1 MGYQRKSLYS
11 AGFFLFLR
19 VFVLNTL
26 IFQLFEQFA
35 IIRLIRWMVAH
46 NADFFFSTW
55 QHPLF
60 SRTKPVRYFPAFY
73 FKPHNICS
81 ICSFC
86 FLNEYCADLFSVH
99 CLRKQQSWSQ
109 LRLHNDAS
117 DLITLLCICVCCA
130 VAQNSLEE
138 LIFLSNFP
146 DAPAFSQIQP
156 KLTFSASII
165 KRQSDHK

>member
-1 MGYQRKSLYS
+1 MVYQRKSLYL

-19 VFVLNTL
+19 VFILDTL

-46 NADFFFSTW
+46 NAGFFFSTW
-55 QHPLF
+55 QHPRFLVPSLF
-60 SRTKPVRYFPAFY
+60 DIFLHYIY
-73 FKPHNICS
+73 KPHNICS

-86 FLNEYCADLFSVH
+86 FLNEYWADLFSVH
-99 CLRKQQSWSQ
+99 WLRKQQSWSQ

>member
-1 MGYQRKSLYS
+1 MSLS
-11 AGFFLFLR
+11 W
-19 VFVLNTL
+19 TL
-26 IFQLFEQFA
+26 
-35 IIRLIRWMVAH
+35 W
-46 NADFFFSTW
+46 FFSFLSNL
-55 QHPLF
+55 PLF
-60 SRTKPVRYFPAFY
+60 DWLGEWLRIMRTFSFQHDSFPCFLVPSLFGIFLHY
-73 FKPHNICS
+73 IYKPHNICS

-99 CLRKQQSWSQ
+99 WLRKQQSWSQ
-109 LRLHNDAS
+109 LRLYNDAS

-156 KLTFSASII
+156 KITFSASII